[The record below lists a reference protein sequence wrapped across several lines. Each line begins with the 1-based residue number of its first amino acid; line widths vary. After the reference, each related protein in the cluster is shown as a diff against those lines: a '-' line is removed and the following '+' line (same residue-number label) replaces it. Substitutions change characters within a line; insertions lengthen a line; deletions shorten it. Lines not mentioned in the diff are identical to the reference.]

1 MHRRLEAL
9 SPDWLRG
16 GLSDWKMTTIVCMNP
31 FLTSLAGQC
40 RIVSR
45 QDLLNSGMRAKH
57 ITAAVRS
64 NTLIRV
70 RRDHYALPGTD
81 RHTLEAVRIGGREAC
96 VSAAREIGFF
106 AFDTQFTH
114 VHIPR
119 EGSRLRSPQ
128 SRHVPLA
135 AAPRD
140 GIELHWW
147 PLIDRTDGTEYCVG
161 PRDALAQIIQCQ
173 EPHFALAAL
182 DTALHEHKIRGADLD
197 EIFAH
202 VPDKHGGLR
211 SRIDA
216 RVDAGQES
224 VLRDLFRS
232 AGYRCDIQVHIDRV
246 GRVDV
251 LVEGCVVV
259 EADSQSHH
267 KAWEEHIRDR
277 TRDRLLA
284 TLGYVTL
291 RVLYQDIMFDPEGV
305 LRAIQKLVDI
315 CRYGSPRVFTAAQAT
330 GIRGA

>member
-1 MHRRLEAL
+1 MRARESYAQGCVL
-9 SPDWLRG
+9 STDTLRTG
-16 GLSDWKMTTIVCMNP
+16 PSDCRTTTIVVMKQ
-31 FLTSLAGQC
+31 FLNCFTREC

-45 QDLLNSGMRAKH
+45 QDLLDSGLRPEQ

-64 NTLIRV
+64 TALIRV

-81 RHTLEAVRIGGREAC
+81 RHTLEAVRVGGREAC

-106 AFDTQFTH
+106 AFDSQFTH

-128 SRHVPLA
+128 SRKIPLA
-135 AAPRD
+135 AASRD
-140 GIELHWW
+140 GVELHWW
-147 PLIDRTDGTEYCVG
+147 PLIDSADGTEYCVG
-161 PRDALAQIIQCQ
+161 ARDALAQIIQCQ
-173 EPHFALAAL
+173 EPRFALAAL
-182 DTALHEHKIRGADLD
+182 DTALHEQKIQPVDLD

-202 VPDKHGGLR
+202 VPEKYRDLR
-211 SRIDA
+211 ARIDA

-224 VLRDLFRS
+224 VLRDLFRC
-232 AGYRCDIQVHIDRV
+232 AGFRCDIQVRIDGV

-267 KAWEEHIRDR
+267 KTWEEHIRDR

-284 TLGYVTL
+284 ARKYLTL

-305 LRAIQKLVDI
+305 LRAIQCLVDI
-315 CRYGSPRVFTAAQAT
+315 CRYGSPRAFTV
-330 GIRGA
+330 G